1 MVSNQLLRHQEASI
15 NSIRM
20 HPEIPFVFLIGGFG
34 CLTGEAMLTTPE
46 GPVSMYK
53 FQGGPVLTP
62 LGFRNASLPIP
73 ARSEVVSVEV
83 GDSQIRCN
91 GAHLLKSSDGN
102 WIRVSQ
108 LLARLLAKSICSNP
122 LETIQDNSLKA
133 QHEGV
138 QRWMRIALDYLY
150 CYLFC
155 FHFDDA
161 QLHLLEEGDQDVT
174 PLLEYAHDNNPE
186 CYGDGQI
193 LPLCIRLLSLLYPL
207 SKRHSKSLRDHL
219 VSVFEVLTGESYQKL
234 REDFCSVL
242 GLSQCLKDPDQSTV
256 VIGESTFQI
265 SAYDTSLCDTYIVTD
280 KETQSLLK
288 NITFYGIDTT
298 YRMHVEEAEC
308 FYANGLLHHNCGKSF
323 TDVQLC
329 LFLYHAYKHSKEP
342 ITIGILGVTI
352 KLLKQTVIADL
363 ERAFDAGNITY
374 RDNSQAG
381 TITVGQVT
389 FVYLAMQNPDD
400 IYAFN
405 FHCAICDEIDEVP
418 SERVQK
424 IVTAIQER
432 CRVVM
437 PAGKDM
443 PSRDPFI
450 FFSTTAQGLGGTYQL
465 IEYLKEK
472 QLPYIKI
479 RGRTQDNTNL
489 AQSQLKLL
497 RGLYTEDEARA
508 YLDGEFVN
516 LSTGRV
522 YPEYDAR
529 VHAYMR
535 FKVRPDDVI
544 YVGQDFNAGYNAA
557 VDMIERNGKI
567 YVVDIHH
574 WDYVGDAA
582 RQLRELYPTNR
593 IVMIPDANGKEIMSG
608 FVEEFEEHNV
618 EIHWNNINPSIL
630 ERITG
635 INKAFRFGNLYVFQ
649 DLKKLLMGLETRD
662 FDDMGKP
669 RKGKGPDALDHHC
682 DAFEYGF
689 WHIIHTIKGYDKI
702 LDAIKA
708 VHHVKQQVRDAESR
722 VDAA

>member
-1 MVSNQLLRHQEASI
+1 MISNHLLRHQEASI

-20 HPEIPFVFLIGGFG
+20 HPEIPFVFLIGGFQFG
-34 CLTGEAMLTTPE
+34 
-46 GPVSMYK
+46 
-53 FQGGPVLTP
+53 
-62 LGFRNASLPIP
+62 
-73 ARSEVVSVEV
+73 
-83 GDSQIRCN
+83 
-91 GAHLLKSSDGN
+91 
-102 WIRVSQ
+102 
-108 LLARLLAKSICSNP
+108 
-122 LETIQDNSLKA
+122 
-133 QHEGV
+133 
-138 QRWMRIALDYLY
+138 
-150 CYLFC
+150 
-155 FHFDDA
+155 
-161 QLHLLEEGDQDVT
+161 
-174 PLLEYAHDNNPE
+174 
-186 CYGDGQI
+186 
-193 LPLCIRLLSLLYPL
+193 
-207 SKRHSKSLRDHL
+207 
-219 VSVFEVLTGESYQKL
+219 
-234 REDFCSVL
+234 
-242 GLSQCLKDPDQSTV
+242 
-256 VIGESTFQI
+256 
-265 SAYDTSLCDTYIVTD
+265 
-280 KETQSLLK
+280 
-288 NITFYGIDTT
+288 
-298 YRMHVEEAEC
+298 
-308 FYANGLLHHNCGKSF
+308 CGKSF

-352 KLLKQTVIADL
+352 KLLRQTVLADL

-437 PAGKDM
+437 PAGRDM

-465 IEYLKEK
+465 IEYFKEK
-472 QLPYIKI
+472 NLPYIKI

-489 AQSQLKLL
+489 AASQIKLL

-529 VHAYMR
+529 VHVYMP
-535 FKVRPDDVI
+535 FKVKPTDTI

-557 VDMIERNGKI
+557 VEMVERNGKI
-567 YVVDIHH
+567 YVVNIHH

-582 RQLRELYPTNR
+582 RRLRELYPSNK
-593 IVMIPDANGKEIMSG
+593 IIMIPDANGKEIMSG
-608 FVEEFEEHNV
+608 FVEEFEQYNV

-635 INKAFRFGNLYVFQ
+635 INKAFRFGNLFIFQ
-649 DLKKLLMGLETRD
+649 GLKKLEMGLETRD
-662 FDDMGKP
+662 FDDTGKP

-689 WHIIHTIKGYDKI
+689 WHIIHTIHGYDKI
-702 LDAIKA
+702 LQAIKA
-708 VHHVKQQVRDAESR
+708 VHHVKQQVRDAE
-722 VDAA
+722 VKEVA

>member
-1 MVSNQLLRHQEASI
+1 MISNHLLRHQEASI

-20 HPEIPFVFLIGGFG
+20 HPEIPFVFLIGGFQFG
-34 CLTGEAMLTTPE
+34 
-46 GPVSMYK
+46 
-53 FQGGPVLTP
+53 
-62 LGFRNASLPIP
+62 
-73 ARSEVVSVEV
+73 
-83 GDSQIRCN
+83 
-91 GAHLLKSSDGN
+91 
-102 WIRVSQ
+102 
-108 LLARLLAKSICSNP
+108 
-122 LETIQDNSLKA
+122 
-133 QHEGV
+133 
-138 QRWMRIALDYLY
+138 
-150 CYLFC
+150 
-155 FHFDDA
+155 
-161 QLHLLEEGDQDVT
+161 
-174 PLLEYAHDNNPE
+174 
-186 CYGDGQI
+186 
-193 LPLCIRLLSLLYPL
+193 
-207 SKRHSKSLRDHL
+207 
-219 VSVFEVLTGESYQKL
+219 
-234 REDFCSVL
+234 
-242 GLSQCLKDPDQSTV
+242 
-256 VIGESTFQI
+256 
-265 SAYDTSLCDTYIVTD
+265 
-280 KETQSLLK
+280 
-288 NITFYGIDTT
+288 
-298 YRMHVEEAEC
+298 
-308 FYANGLLHHNCGKSF
+308 CGKSF

-329 LFLYHAYKHSKEP
+329 LFLYHAYKNSKEP

-363 ERAFDAGNITY
+363 ERAFDAGNISY

-437 PAGKDM
+437 PAGRDM

-465 IEYLKEK
+465 IEYFKEK
-472 QLPYIKI
+472 NLPYIKI

-529 VHAYMR
+529 VHVYMP
-535 FKVRPDDVI
+535 FKVKPTDTI

-557 VDMIERNGKI
+557 VEMVERNGKI
-567 YVVDIHH
+567 YVVNIHH

-582 RQLRELYPTNR
+582 RRLRELYPNNK
-593 IVMIPDANGKEIMSG
+593 IIMIPDANGKEIMSG
-608 FVEEFEEHNV
+608 FVEEFEQYNV

-635 INKAFRFGNLYVFQ
+635 INKAFRFGNLFIFQ
-649 DLKKLLMGLETRD
+649 GLKKLEMGLETRD
-662 FDDMGKP
+662 FDDTGKP

-689 WHIIHTIKGYDKI
+689 WHIIHTIHGYDKI
-702 LDAIKA
+702 LQAIKA
-708 VHHVKQQVRDAESR
+708 VHHVKQQVRDAEAKE
-722 VDAA
+722 VV

>member
-1 MVSNQLLRHQEASI
+1 MISNHLLRHQEASI

-34 CLTGEAMLTTPE
+34 C
-46 GPVSMYK
+46 
-53 FQGGPVLTP
+53 
-62 LGFRNASLPIP
+62 
-73 ARSEVVSVEV
+73 
-83 GDSQIRCN
+83 
-91 GAHLLKSSDGN
+91 
-102 WIRVSQ
+102 
-108 LLARLLAKSICSNP
+108 
-122 LETIQDNSLKA
+122 
-133 QHEGV
+133 
-138 QRWMRIALDYLY
+138 
-150 CYLFC
+150 
-155 FHFDDA
+155 
-161 QLHLLEEGDQDVT
+161 
-174 PLLEYAHDNNPE
+174 
-186 CYGDGQI
+186 
-193 LPLCIRLLSLLYPL
+193 
-207 SKRHSKSLRDHL
+207 
-219 VSVFEVLTGESYQKL
+219 
-234 REDFCSVL
+234 
-242 GLSQCLKDPDQSTV
+242 
-256 VIGESTFQI
+256 
-265 SAYDTSLCDTYIVTD
+265 
-280 KETQSLLK
+280 
-288 NITFYGIDTT
+288 
-298 YRMHVEEAEC
+298 
-308 FYANGLLHHNCGKSF
+308 GKSF

-342 ITIGILGVTI
+342 ITVGILGVTI

-363 ERAFDAGNITY
+363 EKAFDAGNITY

-465 IEYLKEK
+465 IEYFKEK
-472 QLPYIKI
+472 KLPYIKI

-529 VHAYMR
+529 KHAYMC
-535 FKVRPDDVI
+535 FKVKPEETI

-557 VDMIERNGKI
+557 VEMVERNGKI
-567 YVVDIHH
+567 FVVNTHH
-574 WDYVGDAA
+574 WNYVGDAA

-608 FVEEFEEHNV
+608 FVEEFEQYNV
-618 EIHWNNINPSIL
+618 EIHWNNINPSVL

-649 DLKKLLMGLETRD
+649 DQKKLRLGLETRD
-662 FDDMGKP
+662 FDDLGKP

-702 LDAIKA
+702 LEAIKA
-708 VHHVKQQVRDAESR
+708 VHHIKDQIRNAEVREVA
-722 VDAA
+722 

>member
-1 MVSNQLLRHQEASI
+1 MISNHLLRHQEASI
-15 NSIRM
+15 NAVRM

-34 CLTGEAMLTTPE
+34 
-46 GPVSMYK
+46 
-53 FQGGPVLTP
+53 
-62 LGFRNASLPIP
+62 
-73 ARSEVVSVEV
+73 
-83 GDSQIRCN
+83 
-91 GAHLLKSSDGN
+91 
-102 WIRVSQ
+102 
-108 LLARLLAKSICSNP
+108 
-122 LETIQDNSLKA
+122 
-133 QHEGV
+133 
-138 QRWMRIALDYLY
+138 
-150 CYLFC
+150 
-155 FHFDDA
+155 
-161 QLHLLEEGDQDVT
+161 
-174 PLLEYAHDNNPE
+174 
-186 CYGDGQI
+186 
-193 LPLCIRLLSLLYPL
+193 
-207 SKRHSKSLRDHL
+207 
-219 VSVFEVLTGESYQKL
+219 
-234 REDFCSVL
+234 
-242 GLSQCLKDPDQSTV
+242 
-256 VIGESTFQI
+256 
-265 SAYDTSLCDTYIVTD
+265 
-280 KETQSLLK
+280 
-288 NITFYGIDTT
+288 
-298 YRMHVEEAEC
+298 
-308 FYANGLLHHNCGKSF
+308 CGKSF

-329 LFLYHAYKHSKEP
+329 LFLYHAYKNSKEP

-363 ERAFDAGNITY
+363 ERAFDAGNISY

-437 PAGKDM
+437 PAGRDM

-465 IEYLKEK
+465 IEYFKEK
-472 QLPYIKI
+472 NLPYIKI

-529 VHAYMR
+529 VHVYMP
-535 FKVRPDDVI
+535 FKVKPTDTI

-557 VDMIERNGKI
+557 VEMVERNGKI
-567 YVVDIHH
+567 YVVNIHH

-582 RQLRELYPTNR
+582 RRLRELYPSNK
-593 IVMIPDANGKEIMSG
+593 IIMIPDANGKEIMSG
-608 FVEEFEEHNV
+608 FVEEFEQYNV

-635 INKAFRFGNLYVFQ
+635 INKAFRFGNLFIFQ
-649 DLKKLLMGLETRD
+649 GLKKLEMGLETRD
-662 FDDMGKP
+662 FDDTGKP

-689 WHIIHTIKGYDKI
+689 WHIIHTIHGYDKI
-702 LDAIKA
+702 LQAIKA
-708 VHHVKQQVRDAESR
+708 VHHVKQQVRDAE
-722 VDAA
+722 VKEVA

>member
-1 MVSNQLLRHQEASI
+1 M
-15 NSIRM
+15 
-20 HPEIPFVFLIGGFG
+20 
-34 CLTGEAMLTTPE
+34 
-46 GPVSMYK
+46 
-53 FQGGPVLTP
+53 
-62 LGFRNASLPIP
+62 
-73 ARSEVVSVEV
+73 
-83 GDSQIRCN
+83 
-91 GAHLLKSSDGN
+91 
-102 WIRVSQ
+102 
-108 LLARLLAKSICSNP
+108 
-122 LETIQDNSLKA
+122 
-133 QHEGV
+133 
-138 QRWMRIALDYLY
+138 
-150 CYLFC
+150 
-155 FHFDDA
+155 
-161 QLHLLEEGDQDVT
+161 
-174 PLLEYAHDNNPE
+174 
-186 CYGDGQI
+186 
-193 LPLCIRLLSLLYPL
+193 
-207 SKRHSKSLRDHL
+207 
-219 VSVFEVLTGESYQKL
+219 
-234 REDFCSVL
+234 
-242 GLSQCLKDPDQSTV
+242 
-256 VIGESTFQI
+256 
-265 SAYDTSLCDTYIVTD
+265 
-280 KETQSLLK
+280 
-288 NITFYGIDTT
+288 
-298 YRMHVEEAEC
+298 
-308 FYANGLLHHNCGKSF
+308 
-323 TDVQLC
+323 QLC
-329 LFLYHAYKHSKEP
+329 LFLYHAYKNSKEP

-363 ERAFDAGNITY
+363 ERAFDAGNISY

-465 IEYLKEK
+465 IEYFKEK
-472 QLPYIKI
+472 NLPYIKI

-489 AQSQLKLL
+489 AASQIKLL

-529 VHAYMR
+529 VHVYMP
-535 FKVRPDDVI
+535 FKVKPTDTI

-557 VDMIERNGKI
+557 VEMVERNGKI
-567 YVVDIHH
+567 YVVNIHH

-582 RQLRELYPTNR
+582 RRLRELYPSNK
-593 IVMIPDANGKEIMSG
+593 IIMIPDANGKEIMSG
-608 FVEEFEEHNV
+608 FVEEFEQYNV

-635 INKAFRFGNLYVFQ
+635 INKAFRFGNLFIFQ
-649 DLKKLLMGLETRD
+649 GLKKLEMGLETRD
-662 FDDMGKP
+662 FDDTGKP

-689 WHIIHTIKGYDKI
+689 WHIIHTIHGYDKI
-702 LDAIKA
+702 LQAIKA
-708 VHHVKQQVRDAESR
+708 VHHVKQQVRDAE
-722 VDAA
+722 VKEVV

>member
-1 MVSNQLLRHQEASI
+1 MISNHLLRHQEASI

-34 CLTGEAMLTTPE
+34 C
-46 GPVSMYK
+46 
-53 FQGGPVLTP
+53 
-62 LGFRNASLPIP
+62 
-73 ARSEVVSVEV
+73 
-83 GDSQIRCN
+83 
-91 GAHLLKSSDGN
+91 
-102 WIRVSQ
+102 
-108 LLARLLAKSICSNP
+108 
-122 LETIQDNSLKA
+122 
-133 QHEGV
+133 
-138 QRWMRIALDYLY
+138 
-150 CYLFC
+150 
-155 FHFDDA
+155 
-161 QLHLLEEGDQDVT
+161 
-174 PLLEYAHDNNPE
+174 
-186 CYGDGQI
+186 
-193 LPLCIRLLSLLYPL
+193 
-207 SKRHSKSLRDHL
+207 
-219 VSVFEVLTGESYQKL
+219 
-234 REDFCSVL
+234 
-242 GLSQCLKDPDQSTV
+242 
-256 VIGESTFQI
+256 
-265 SAYDTSLCDTYIVTD
+265 
-280 KETQSLLK
+280 
-288 NITFYGIDTT
+288 
-298 YRMHVEEAEC
+298 
-308 FYANGLLHHNCGKSF
+308 GKSF

-329 LFLYHAYKHSKEP
+329 LFLYHAYKNSKEP

-363 ERAFDAGNITY
+363 ERAFDAGNISY

-437 PAGKDM
+437 PAGRDM

-465 IEYLKEK
+465 IEYFKEK
-472 QLPYIKI
+472 NLPYIKI

-529 VHAYMR
+529 VHVYMP
-535 FKVRPDDVI
+535 FKVKPTDTI

-557 VDMIERNGKI
+557 VEMVERNGKI
-567 YVVDIHH
+567 YVVNIHH

-582 RQLRELYPTNR
+582 RRLRELYPNNK
-593 IVMIPDANGKEIMSG
+593 IIMIPDANGKEIMSG
-608 FVEEFEEHNV
+608 FVEEFEQYNV

-635 INKAFRFGNLYVFQ
+635 INKAFRFGNLFIFQ
-649 DLKKLLMGLETRD
+649 GLKKLEMGLETRD
-662 FDDMGKP
+662 FDDTGKP

-689 WHIIHTIKGYDKI
+689 WHIIHTIHGYDKI
-702 LDAIKA
+702 LQAIKA
-708 VHHVKQQVRDAESR
+708 VHHVKQQVRDAE
-722 VDAA
+722 VKEVA

>member
-1 MVSNQLLRHQEASI
+1 MISNHLLRHQEASI

-34 CLTGEAMLTTPE
+34 C
-46 GPVSMYK
+46 
-53 FQGGPVLTP
+53 
-62 LGFRNASLPIP
+62 
-73 ARSEVVSVEV
+73 
-83 GDSQIRCN
+83 
-91 GAHLLKSSDGN
+91 
-102 WIRVSQ
+102 
-108 LLARLLAKSICSNP
+108 
-122 LETIQDNSLKA
+122 
-133 QHEGV
+133 
-138 QRWMRIALDYLY
+138 
-150 CYLFC
+150 
-155 FHFDDA
+155 
-161 QLHLLEEGDQDVT
+161 
-174 PLLEYAHDNNPE
+174 
-186 CYGDGQI
+186 
-193 LPLCIRLLSLLYPL
+193 
-207 SKRHSKSLRDHL
+207 
-219 VSVFEVLTGESYQKL
+219 
-234 REDFCSVL
+234 
-242 GLSQCLKDPDQSTV
+242 
-256 VIGESTFQI
+256 
-265 SAYDTSLCDTYIVTD
+265 
-280 KETQSLLK
+280 
-288 NITFYGIDTT
+288 
-298 YRMHVEEAEC
+298 
-308 FYANGLLHHNCGKSF
+308 GKSF

-329 LFLYHAYKHSKEP
+329 LFLYHAYKNSKEP

-363 ERAFDAGNITY
+363 ERAFDAGNISY

-437 PAGKDM
+437 PAGRDM

-465 IEYLKEK
+465 IEYFKEK
-472 QLPYIKI
+472 NLPYIKI

-529 VHAYMR
+529 VHVYMP
-535 FKVRPDDVI
+535 FKVKPTDTI

-557 VDMIERNGKI
+557 VEMVERNGKI
-567 YVVDIHH
+567 YVVNIHH

-582 RQLRELYPTNR
+582 RRLRELYPDNK
-593 IVMIPDANGKEIMSG
+593 IIMIPDANGKEIMSG
-608 FVEEFEEHNV
+608 FVEEFEQYNV

-635 INKAFRFGNLYVFQ
+635 INKAFRFGNLFIFQ
-649 DLKKLLMGLETRD
+649 GLKKLEMGLETRD
-662 FDDMGKP
+662 FDDTGKP

-689 WHIIHTIKGYDKI
+689 WHIIHTIHGYDKI
-702 LDAIKA
+702 LQAIKA
-708 VHHVKQQVRDAESR
+708 VHHVKQQVRDAE
-722 VDAA
+722 VKEVA

>member
-15 NSIRM
+15 NAVRM
-20 HPEIPFVFLIGGFG
+20 YPAIPYVFLIGGFG
-34 CLTGEAMLTTPE
+34 
-46 GPVSMYK
+46 
-53 FQGGPVLTP
+53 
-62 LGFRNASLPIP
+62 
-73 ARSEVVSVEV
+73 
-83 GDSQIRCN
+83 
-91 GAHLLKSSDGN
+91 
-102 WIRVSQ
+102 
-108 LLARLLAKSICSNP
+108 
-122 LETIQDNSLKA
+122 
-133 QHEGV
+133 
-138 QRWMRIALDYLY
+138 
-150 CYLFC
+150 
-155 FHFDDA
+155 
-161 QLHLLEEGDQDVT
+161 
-174 PLLEYAHDNNPE
+174 
-186 CYGDGQI
+186 
-193 LPLCIRLLSLLYPL
+193 
-207 SKRHSKSLRDHL
+207 
-219 VSVFEVLTGESYQKL
+219 
-234 REDFCSVL
+234 
-242 GLSQCLKDPDQSTV
+242 
-256 VIGESTFQI
+256 
-265 SAYDTSLCDTYIVTD
+265 
-280 KETQSLLK
+280 
-288 NITFYGIDTT
+288 
-298 YRMHVEEAEC
+298 
-308 FYANGLLHHNCGKSF
+308 CGKSF

-329 LFLYHAYKHSKEP
+329 LFLYHAYKNSKEP

-363 ERAFDAGNITY
+363 ERAFDAGNISY

-418 SERVQK
+418 AERVQK

-465 IEYLKEK
+465 IEYLKDK
-472 QLPYIKI
+472 KLPYIKI

-497 RGLYTEDEARA
+497 RGLYTEEEARA

-522 YPEYDAR
+522 YPEYDSR
-529 VHAYMR
+529 RHKYMP
-535 FKVRPDDVI
+535 FKVKPDEVI

-557 VDMIERNGKI
+557 VDLIERAGNI
-567 YVVDIHH
+567 HAVATHH
-574 WDYVGDAA
+574 WNYVGDAA

-593 IVMIPDANGKEIMSG
+593 IIMIPDANGKEIMSG
-608 FVEEFEEHNV
+608 FVEEFEQYNV

-635 INKAFRFGNLYVFQ
+635 VNKAFRFNQLFVF
-649 DLKKLLMGLETRD
+649 DGLKELTMGLETRD
-662 FDDMGKP
+662 FDDTGKP
-669 RKGKGPDALDHHC
+669 RKGKGPKALDHHC

-689 WHIIHTIKGYDKI
+689 WHIIHTIKGYDKV
-702 LDAIKA
+702 LEAIRA
-708 VHHVKQQVRDAESR
+708 VHHVKQQVRDAEIR
-722 VDAA
+722 QIA

>member
-1 MVSNQLLRHQEASI
+1 MISNHLLRHQEASI
-15 NSIRM
+15 NAVRM

-34 CLTGEAMLTTPE
+34 
-46 GPVSMYK
+46 
-53 FQGGPVLTP
+53 
-62 LGFRNASLPIP
+62 
-73 ARSEVVSVEV
+73 
-83 GDSQIRCN
+83 
-91 GAHLLKSSDGN
+91 
-102 WIRVSQ
+102 
-108 LLARLLAKSICSNP
+108 
-122 LETIQDNSLKA
+122 
-133 QHEGV
+133 
-138 QRWMRIALDYLY
+138 
-150 CYLFC
+150 
-155 FHFDDA
+155 
-161 QLHLLEEGDQDVT
+161 
-174 PLLEYAHDNNPE
+174 
-186 CYGDGQI
+186 
-193 LPLCIRLLSLLYPL
+193 
-207 SKRHSKSLRDHL
+207 
-219 VSVFEVLTGESYQKL
+219 
-234 REDFCSVL
+234 
-242 GLSQCLKDPDQSTV
+242 
-256 VIGESTFQI
+256 
-265 SAYDTSLCDTYIVTD
+265 
-280 KETQSLLK
+280 
-288 NITFYGIDTT
+288 
-298 YRMHVEEAEC
+298 
-308 FYANGLLHHNCGKSF
+308 CGKSF

-329 LFLYHAYKHSKEP
+329 LFLYHAYKNSKEP

-363 ERAFDAGNITY
+363 ERAFDAGNISY

-437 PAGKDM
+437 PAGRDM

-472 QLPYIKI
+472 NLPYIKI

-489 AQSQLKLL
+489 AASQIKLL

-529 VHAYMR
+529 IHVYMP
-535 FKVRPDDVI
+535 FKVKPTDTI

-557 VDMIERNGKI
+557 VEMVERNGKI
-567 YVVDIHH
+567 YVVNIHH

-582 RQLRELYPTNR
+582 RRLRELYPSNK
-593 IVMIPDANGKEIMSG
+593 IIMIPDANGKEIMSG
-608 FVEEFEEHNV
+608 FVEEFEQYNV

-635 INKAFRFGNLYVFQ
+635 INKAFRFGNLFIFQ
-649 DLKKLLMGLETRD
+649 GLKKLEMGLETRD
-662 FDDMGKP
+662 FDDTGKP

-689 WHIIHTIKGYDKI
+689 WHIIHTIHGYDKI
-702 LDAIKA
+702 LQAIKA
-708 VHHVKQQVRDAESR
+708 VHHVKQQVRDAE
-722 VDAA
+722 VKEVA

>member
-1 MVSNQLLRHQEASI
+1 MISNQLLRHQEASI

-20 HPEIPFVFLIGGFG
+20 HPEIPFVFLIGGFQFG
-34 CLTGEAMLTTPE
+34 
-46 GPVSMYK
+46 
-53 FQGGPVLTP
+53 
-62 LGFRNASLPIP
+62 
-73 ARSEVVSVEV
+73 
-83 GDSQIRCN
+83 
-91 GAHLLKSSDGN
+91 
-102 WIRVSQ
+102 
-108 LLARLLAKSICSNP
+108 
-122 LETIQDNSLKA
+122 
-133 QHEGV
+133 
-138 QRWMRIALDYLY
+138 
-150 CYLFC
+150 
-155 FHFDDA
+155 
-161 QLHLLEEGDQDVT
+161 
-174 PLLEYAHDNNPE
+174 
-186 CYGDGQI
+186 
-193 LPLCIRLLSLLYPL
+193 
-207 SKRHSKSLRDHL
+207 
-219 VSVFEVLTGESYQKL
+219 
-234 REDFCSVL
+234 
-242 GLSQCLKDPDQSTV
+242 
-256 VIGESTFQI
+256 
-265 SAYDTSLCDTYIVTD
+265 
-280 KETQSLLK
+280 
-288 NITFYGIDTT
+288 
-298 YRMHVEEAEC
+298 
-308 FYANGLLHHNCGKSF
+308 CGKSF

-329 LFLYHAYKHSKEP
+329 LFLYHAYKNSKEP

-363 ERAFDAGNITY
+363 ERAFDAGNISY

-437 PAGKDM
+437 PAGRDM

-465 IEYLKEK
+465 IEYFKEK
-472 QLPYIKI
+472 NLPYIKI

-489 AQSQLKLL
+489 AASQIKLL

-529 VHAYMR
+529 VHVYMP
-535 FKVRPDDVI
+535 FKVKPTDTI

-557 VDMIERNGKI
+557 VEMVERNGKI
-567 YVVDIHH
+567 YVVNIHH

-582 RQLRELYPTNR
+582 RRLRELYPSNK
-593 IVMIPDANGKEIMSG
+593 IIMIPDANGKEIMSG
-608 FVEEFEEHNV
+608 FVEEFEQYNV

-635 INKAFRFGNLYVFQ
+635 INKAFRFGNLFIFQ
-649 DLKKLLMGLETRD
+649 GLKKLEMGLETRD
-662 FDDMGKP
+662 FDDTGKP

-689 WHIIHTIKGYDKI
+689 WHIIHTIHGYDKI
-702 LDAIKA
+702 LQAIKA
-708 VHHVKQQVRDAESR
+708 VHHVKQQVRDAE
-722 VDAA
+722 VKEVV

>member
-1 MVSNQLLRHQEASI
+1 MISNHLLRHQEASI
-15 NSIRM
+15 NAVRM

-34 CLTGEAMLTTPE
+34 
-46 GPVSMYK
+46 
-53 FQGGPVLTP
+53 
-62 LGFRNASLPIP
+62 
-73 ARSEVVSVEV
+73 
-83 GDSQIRCN
+83 
-91 GAHLLKSSDGN
+91 
-102 WIRVSQ
+102 
-108 LLARLLAKSICSNP
+108 
-122 LETIQDNSLKA
+122 
-133 QHEGV
+133 
-138 QRWMRIALDYLY
+138 
-150 CYLFC
+150 
-155 FHFDDA
+155 
-161 QLHLLEEGDQDVT
+161 
-174 PLLEYAHDNNPE
+174 
-186 CYGDGQI
+186 
-193 LPLCIRLLSLLYPL
+193 
-207 SKRHSKSLRDHL
+207 
-219 VSVFEVLTGESYQKL
+219 
-234 REDFCSVL
+234 
-242 GLSQCLKDPDQSTV
+242 
-256 VIGESTFQI
+256 
-265 SAYDTSLCDTYIVTD
+265 
-280 KETQSLLK
+280 
-288 NITFYGIDTT
+288 
-298 YRMHVEEAEC
+298 
-308 FYANGLLHHNCGKSF
+308 CGKSF

-329 LFLYHAYKHSKEP
+329 LFLYHAYKNSKEP

-363 ERAFDAGNITY
+363 ERAFDAGNIAY

-437 PAGKDM
+437 PAGRDM

-465 IEYLKEK
+465 IEYFKEK
-472 QLPYIKI
+472 NLPYIKI

-529 VHAYMR
+529 VHVYMP
-535 FKVRPDDVI
+535 FKVRPTDTI

-557 VDMIERNGKI
+557 VEMVERNGKI
-567 YVVDIHH
+567 YVVNIHH

-582 RQLRELYPTNR
+582 RRLRELYPSNK
-593 IVMIPDANGKEIMSG
+593 IIMIPDANGKEIMSG
-608 FVEEFEEHNV
+608 FVEEFEQYNV

-635 INKAFRFGNLYVFQ
+635 INKAFRFGNLFIFQ
-649 DLKKLLMGLETRD
+649 GLKKLEMGLETRD
-662 FDDMGKP
+662 FDDTGKP

-689 WHIIHTIKGYDKI
+689 WHIIHTIHGYDKI
-702 LDAIKA
+702 LQAIKA
-708 VHHVKQQVRDAESR
+708 VHHVKQQVRDAE
-722 VDAA
+722 VKEVA

>member
-34 CLTGEAMLTTPE
+34 
-46 GPVSMYK
+46 
-53 FQGGPVLTP
+53 
-62 LGFRNASLPIP
+62 
-73 ARSEVVSVEV
+73 
-83 GDSQIRCN
+83 
-91 GAHLLKSSDGN
+91 
-102 WIRVSQ
+102 
-108 LLARLLAKSICSNP
+108 
-122 LETIQDNSLKA
+122 
-133 QHEGV
+133 
-138 QRWMRIALDYLY
+138 
-150 CYLFC
+150 
-155 FHFDDA
+155 
-161 QLHLLEEGDQDVT
+161 
-174 PLLEYAHDNNPE
+174 
-186 CYGDGQI
+186 
-193 LPLCIRLLSLLYPL
+193 
-207 SKRHSKSLRDHL
+207 
-219 VSVFEVLTGESYQKL
+219 
-234 REDFCSVL
+234 
-242 GLSQCLKDPDQSTV
+242 
-256 VIGESTFQI
+256 
-265 SAYDTSLCDTYIVTD
+265 
-280 KETQSLLK
+280 
-288 NITFYGIDTT
+288 
-298 YRMHVEEAEC
+298 
-308 FYANGLLHHNCGKSF
+308 CGKSF

-418 SERVQK
+418 AERVQK

-465 IEYLKEK
+465 IKYLQKKE
-472 QLPYIKI
+472 LPYIKI

-489 AQSQLKLL
+489 AKSQLELL
-497 RGLYTEDEARA
+497 RGLYTEDEAKA
-508 YLDGEFVN
+508 YLDGEFIN

-522 YPEYDAR
+522 YPEFDTSKHRYMPFKIKEGKAI
-529 VHAYMR
+529 VHSDRPIMDRNGNICAY
-535 FKVRPDDVI
+535 FTEYEGGDVI

-557 VDMIERNGKI
+557 VSI
-567 YVVDIHH
+567 VVRGNHMYAINEDH
-574 WDYVGDAA
+574 WNYVGDAA
-582 RQLRELYPTNR
+582 RMLRDRYPNNR

-608 FVEEFEEHNV
+608 FTEDFEQYNV
-618 EIHWNNINPSIL
+618 EIFWNNINPSVT

-635 INKAFRFGNLYVFQ
+635 VNKAFRFLQLHVFE
-649 DLKKLLMGLETRD
+649 KCERLLLCLETRD
-662 FDDMGKP
+662 FDDSGKP
-669 RKGKGPDALDHHC
+669 RKGKGPNALDHWG
-682 DAFEYGF
+682 DAFEYGI
-689 WHIIHTIKGYDKI
+689 WHIIHQIQGFDRI
-702 LDAIKA
+702 LDAIRA
-708 VHHVKQQVRDAESR
+708 VHHVK
-722 VDAA
+722 DAAREAERTAA

>member
-1 MVSNQLLRHQEASI
+1 M
-15 NSIRM
+15 
-20 HPEIPFVFLIGGFG
+20 
-34 CLTGEAMLTTPE
+34 
-46 GPVSMYK
+46 
-53 FQGGPVLTP
+53 
-62 LGFRNASLPIP
+62 
-73 ARSEVVSVEV
+73 
-83 GDSQIRCN
+83 
-91 GAHLLKSSDGN
+91 
-102 WIRVSQ
+102 
-108 LLARLLAKSICSNP
+108 
-122 LETIQDNSLKA
+122 
-133 QHEGV
+133 
-138 QRWMRIALDYLY
+138 
-150 CYLFC
+150 
-155 FHFDDA
+155 
-161 QLHLLEEGDQDVT
+161 
-174 PLLEYAHDNNPE
+174 
-186 CYGDGQI
+186 
-193 LPLCIRLLSLLYPL
+193 
-207 SKRHSKSLRDHL
+207 
-219 VSVFEVLTGESYQKL
+219 
-234 REDFCSVL
+234 
-242 GLSQCLKDPDQSTV
+242 
-256 VIGESTFQI
+256 
-265 SAYDTSLCDTYIVTD
+265 
-280 KETQSLLK
+280 
-288 NITFYGIDTT
+288 
-298 YRMHVEEAEC
+298 
-308 FYANGLLHHNCGKSF
+308 
-323 TDVQLC
+323 QLC
-329 LFLYHAYKHSKEP
+329 LFLYHAYKNSKEP

-437 PAGKDM
+437 PAGRDM

-465 IEYLKEK
+465 IEYFKEK
-472 QLPYIKI
+472 NLPYIKI

-529 VHAYMR
+529 KHVHMP
-535 FKVRPDDVI
+535 FKVKPTDTI

-557 VDMIERNGKI
+557 VEMVERNGKI
-567 YVVDIHH
+567 YVVNIHH

-582 RQLRELYPTNR
+582 RRLRELYPNNR
-593 IVMIPDANGKEIMSG
+593 IVLIPDANGKEIMSG
-608 FVEEFEEHNV
+608 FVEEFERYNV

-635 INKAFRFGNLYVFQ
+635 INKAFRFGNLFIFQ
-649 DLKKLLMGLETRD
+649 GLKKLEMGLETRD
-662 FDDMGKP
+662 FDDTGKP

-689 WHIIHTIKGYDKI
+689 WHIIHTIHGYDKI
-702 LDAIKA
+702 LQAIKA
-708 VHHVKQQVRDAESR
+708 VHHVKQQVRDAE
-722 VDAA
+722 VKEVA